1 VEFEIEDGEQAL
13 VNVPGK
19 NNIDLIKSCLTY
31 SSDNHIFQ
39 LDQLGMGL
47 AIGPLMN
54 LLVWF
59 MVFNA
64 TFNIIS
70 VMSWSSFLLVEETGV
85 PGENHRPVASH
96 WQKTFGFD
104 SKIVCLY
111 IVFIRVICHLI
122 VLNVPL

>member
-1 VEFEIEDGEQAL
+1 MEFEIGDGEQAL

-96 WQKTFGFD
+96 WKKLSDFIL
-104 SKIVCLY
+104 KLYVCTLS
-111 IVFIRVICHLI
+111 L
-122 VLNVPL
+122 

>member
-1 VEFEIEDGEQAL
+1 VEFEIGDGEQAL

-70 VMSWSSFLLVEETGV
+70 VMSWEFQ
-85 PGENHRPVASH
+85 PGFCVTTIHEDVVIIKKHIKLIKLWKLFS
-96 WQKTFGFD
+96 
-104 SKIVCLY
+104 LY
-111 IVFIRVICHLI
+111 CVTT
-122 VLNVPL
+122 

>member
-1 VEFEIEDGEQAL
+1 M
-13 VNVPGK
+13 

-70 VMSWSSFLLVEETGV
+70 VMSWSSFLLVRTILSQL
-85 PGENHRPVASH
+85 ENSQVV
-96 WQKTFGFD
+96 
-104 SKIVCLY
+104 KI
-111 IVFIRVICHLI
+111 
-122 VLNVPL
+122 LNIYTECNGKI

>member
-1 VEFEIEDGEQAL
+1 
-13 VNVPGK
+13 
-19 NNIDLIKSCLTY
+19 
-31 SSDNHIFQ
+31 
-39 LDQLGMGL
+39 MGL

-59 MVFNA
+59 MVFNV

-96 WQKTFGFD
+96 
-104 SKIVCLY
+104 CLY
-111 IVFIRVICHLI
+111 DNLYLSIAFCIKI
-122 VLNVPL
+122 

>member
-1 VEFEIEDGEQAL
+1 MEFEIGDGEQAL

-31 SSDNHIFQ
+31 SDSHIFQ
-39 LDQLGMGL
+39 LDQLGMRL

-59 MVFNA
+59 MVFNV

-70 VMSWSSFLLVEETGV
+70 VMSWSSFLLVEETRV

-96 WQKTFGFD
+96 WQKTFGLY
-104 SKIVCLY
+104 SKIVCLH
-111 IVFIRVICHLI
+111 IVFIRVICFLI
-122 VLNVPL
+122 MLNVPL